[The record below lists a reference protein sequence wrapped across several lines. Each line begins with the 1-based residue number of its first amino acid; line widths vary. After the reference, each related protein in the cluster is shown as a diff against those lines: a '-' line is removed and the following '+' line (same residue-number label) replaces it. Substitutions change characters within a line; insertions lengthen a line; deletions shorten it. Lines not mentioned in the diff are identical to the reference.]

1 MALRAAASVQAP
13 IYAIFKN
20 QFSFDFNFDR
30 LYNSRRNSKYNESD
44 EQILIKIRMR
54 SNEKQIPFFP

>member
-1 MALRAAASVQAP
+1 MAFRAAASAQASHC
-13 IYAIFKN
+13 AIFKN

-44 EQILIKIRMR
+44 EQIKK
-54 SNEKQIPFFP
+54 N